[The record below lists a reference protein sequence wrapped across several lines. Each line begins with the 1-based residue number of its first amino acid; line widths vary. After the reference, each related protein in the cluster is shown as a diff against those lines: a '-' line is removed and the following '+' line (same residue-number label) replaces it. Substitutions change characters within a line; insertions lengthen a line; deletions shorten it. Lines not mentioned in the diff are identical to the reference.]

1 MNKIFINIAAY
12 KDPDL
17 VNTINDA
24 FTKAKYPKRVYI
36 GISEQTKKPANFLN
50 NISNVRY
57 KFTPYTFGKGTGYHR
72 NEIYKE
78 LYEGEDFCLTVDSHC
93 RFKKNWDELYI
104 NALLSR
110 GENVVLT
117 GFPPNFDFDED
128 YDYYTKERPHNTYNV
143 ISYLTNDYHMRGKG
157 IGVQDDFKE
166 TAVVSGS
173 NTFSSGAF
181 TQLSLYDEYLHPFL
195 DQEITS
201 CMAYMYGHKV
211 EFMRNALVWHNYR
224 NNTPGSDEK
233 YRTLVSEE
241 NRLEGYIHNFV
252 EVLDKR
258 KSPKSATEWGQYI
271 LKFKE

>member
-1 MNKIFINIAAY
+1 MFKLFVNIACF

-17 VNTINDA
+17 INTINDA
-24 FTKAKYPKRVYI
+24 FSKAKYPERIYI
-36 GISEQTKKPANFLN
+36 GVSEQSDAPNTEVQK
-50 NISNVRY
+50 IHNVRY
-57 KFTPYTFGKGTGYHR
+57 KFTPSNFSKGTGWHR

-78 LYEGEDFCLTVDSHC
+78 LYDGEDFCLTVDSHC
-93 RFKKNWDELYI
+93 RFKYNWDDIYI
-104 NALLSR
+104 NSLLER

-128 YDYYTKERPHNTYNV
+128 YDYYTSERAYNTYNM
-143 ISYLTNDYHMRGKG
+143 IEHLSDNFHMRGRG

-181 TQLSLYDEYLHPFL
+181 TQLSLFNEYLHPFL

-201 CMAYMYGHKV
+201 CMAFMYGHKV
-211 EFMRNALVWHNYR
+211 EFMREALVWHNYR
-224 NNTPGSDEK
+224 NNSPGSKEK

-241 NRLEGYIHNFV
+241 VKLTGYISEFV
-252 EVLDKR
+252 DVLNQR
-258 KSPKSATEWGQYI
+258 NSPRSATEWTQHI
-271 LKFKE
+271 LKFKK